1 MDLGHGYTGQHMA
14 MGNTSWALLAN
25 KDKYKSWAQF
35 EKSNT
40 ELVGIYVS
48 NFARKIADVEKL
60 SKSDG
65 GRRRVSTVVT
75 T

>member
-1 MDLGHGYTGQHMA
+1 MDLGHGYTGQHRA
-14 MGNTSWALLAN
+14 MGNTSRALLAN
-25 KDKYKSWAQF
+25 KDGYKSWAKF
-35 EKSNT
+35 ENSNT

-48 NFARKIADVEKL
+48 NLARKIADVEKL